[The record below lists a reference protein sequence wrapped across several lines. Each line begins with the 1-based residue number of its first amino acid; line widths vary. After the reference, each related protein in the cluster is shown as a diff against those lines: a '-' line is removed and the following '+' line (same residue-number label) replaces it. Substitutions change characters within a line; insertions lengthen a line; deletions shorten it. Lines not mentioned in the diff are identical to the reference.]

1 MGQDMVT
8 QVATSKSCNPSDEDF
23 HGSASSDGGDPWREP
38 NVVTYPID
46 GYGRRGDS
54 PSRLCAGGAY
64 LIGLPTWETVPSPRR
79 CLTGKARGTRLTCF
93 LAAVLDERKETP
105 ARSCDGSRSTA
116 AGRAQNLQQGYG
128 RSMHTAGLPCESRY
142 PIETRSGGPP
152 RPRGSAGL
160 RPASGGSAPS

>member
-23 HGSASSDGGDPWREP
+23 HGSASCDGGDPWREP

-46 GYGRRGDS
+46 GYGRRGAS

-64 LIGLPTWETVPSPRR
+64 LIGLPTLETVPAPRR
-79 CLTGKARGTRLTCF
+79 RLTGKARGTRLTCF

-128 RSMHTAGLPCESRY
+128 RSMHTAGPWWHFRFSIEP
-142 PIETRSGGPP
+142 PIGGRPIP
-152 RPRGSAGL
+152 RR
-160 RPASGGSAPS
+160 